1 ITPFP
6 IMKTELQTS
15 QKSLYETDF
24 ICWVETTLAQ
34 LRAQDYGNVDW
45 QNLFEEIED
54 MSKRER
60 KSLKSNLVVLLLYL
74 LKWQYQPESRSGSW
88 RGAIREHRR
97 RINDDLKD
105 SPSLKPYLKEIFY
118 ECYQNARQQAAD
130 ETGLLLKTFPIDS
143 LYTEEQVLDTSFLPE

>member
-1 ITPFP
+1 MT
-6 IMKTELQTS
+6 TELQTS

-60 KSLKSNLVVLLLYL
+60 KSLKSNLVVLLLHL
-74 LKWQYQPESRSGSW
+74 LKWQYQPEYRSGSW
-88 RGAIREHRR
+88 RGTIREHRR

-105 SPSLKPYLKEIFY
+105 SPSLKPYLKEIFS
-118 ECYQNARQQAAD
+118 ECYQNASQQAAD

-143 LYTEEQVLDTSFLPE
+143 LYTEEQVLDYNFLPE